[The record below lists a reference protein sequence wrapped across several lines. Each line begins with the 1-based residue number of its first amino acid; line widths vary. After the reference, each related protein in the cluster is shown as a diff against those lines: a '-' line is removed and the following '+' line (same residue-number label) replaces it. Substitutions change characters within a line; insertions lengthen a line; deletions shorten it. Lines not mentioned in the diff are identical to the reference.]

1 MVRRMD
7 ERTGESGGRGPVARL
22 RQQLRGAARLPH
34 PGWPVARRWPTPD
47 VAWRGPR
54 FATVLH
60 SDMVAS
66 TQLLEIAGPRYP
78 RLLARHR
85 ELIAA
90 AVTRRGG
97 HFLAYAGDGTLAV
110 FDRAGDALA
119 AAVAAQRALAAEPW
133 PDDLVPRVRMGLH
146 TGDVYDLD
154 GEPVGLAV
162 NHGARV
168 MAAAGAGQ
176 ILVSPAAVAA
186 LGLAGPVVDVDG
198 IVVADAGW
206 HTMRDHATPV
216 RLRQV
221 VADGLTVAPPVVVA
235 GGEVAAA
242 ASVRVPT

>member
-1 MVRRMD
+1 MVRCMD
-7 ERTGESGGRGPVARL
+7 ERAGETGGRRPVARV
-22 RQQLRGAARLPH
+22 RQRLRGVARAPH
-34 PGWPVARRWPTPD
+34 HRWAPARRWSTPQ

-85 ELIAA
+85 ALIAA

-97 HFLAYAGDGTLAV
+97 RFLAYAGDGTLAV
-110 FDRAGDALA
+110 FDRVGDALA

-146 TGDVYDLD
+146 TGDVYDVD

-176 ILVSPAAVAA
+176 ILVSPAAAAA
-186 LGLAGPVVDVDG
+186 LGLVGAVLDVDG

-206 HTMRDHATPV
+206 HTLRDHATPV

-221 VADGLTVAPPVVVA
+221 VADGLTVTPPAPAP
-235 GGEVAAA
+235 GGEVRPAV
-242 ASVRVPT
+242 SVRVPA

>member
-1 MVRRMD
+1 MVRCMD
-7 ERTGESGGRGPVARL
+7 ERTGETGGRGPVARL
-22 RQQLRGAARLPH
+22 RQRLQVAARAPR
-34 PGWPVARRWPTPD
+34 PRWAAARRRSTPQ

-85 ELIAA
+85 ALIAA
-90 AVTRRGG
+90 AVTRQGG

-146 TGDVYDLD
+146 SGDVYDVD
-154 GEPVGLAV
+154 GEPVGLPV

-176 ILVSPAAVAA
+176 ILVSPAAAAA
-186 LGLAGPVVDVDG
+186 LGLAGPVLDVDG

-206 HTMRDHATPV
+206 HTLRDHATPV

-221 VADGLTVAPPVVVA
+221 VADGLTMAPPA
-235 GGEVAAA
+235 AAPGGDVAAVV
-242 ASVRVPT
+242 SVRVSA